1 MMQLGDKIPDFEL
14 ENQYAERFN
23 SSSLEGKAAVI
34 YFYPKDFTPGCTA
47 EACEFRDKYEDFKD
61 AGAEVIGVSSD
72 DTDSHAK
79 FSKKHNLPFI
89 MLSDSQGELR
99 KLFDVKSSLLGLLPG
114 RETFVFD
121 KTGKLIMRY
130 NSIKSKNHII
140 KALKA
145 LNHT

>member
-1 MMQLGDKIPDFEL
+1 
-14 ENQYAERFN
+14 
-23 SSSLEGKAAVI
+23 
-34 YFYPKDFTPGCTA
+34 
-47 EACEFRDKYEDFKD
+47 
-61 AGAEVIGVSSD
+61 
-72 DTDSHAK
+72 
-79 FSKKHNLPFI
+79 

>member
-72 DTDSHAK
+72 DTDSHVK

-89 MLSDSQGELR
+89 MLSDSQGKLR
-99 KLFDVKSSLLGLLPG
+99 KIFNVKSSLLGLLPG

-130 NSIKSKNHII
+130 NSIKSSI
-140 KALKA
+140 KHKV
-145 LNHT
+145 TSSFI